1 MAAPAKAPTLQLDA
15 KEFASMAET
24 LKLFDQFEA
33 AAMLGVS
40 QSTLRRMRSMGDGPA
55 FVRVATRRIGYSRE
69 ALADWVQVRTV
80 APPAARDLIAA

>member
-1 MAAPAKAPTLQLDA
+1 
-15 KEFASMAET
+15 MAET

-80 APPAARDLIAA
+80 APARRSRPDRRIKKPAPFLAAGSESERR